1 MDKDRTT
8 VVAWLILNSYLIQ
21 SYCFNPMD
29 LLLDFGTNSY
39 PPGSE
44 IDVTIV
50 DIEKDRCFVKD
61 DRGCEYTH
69 WYNTCPL
76 WPSNKQYAVV
86 GAMVRGV
93 VGKSTTTGRE
103 GNLSLMRFF
112 VRSFISLPQSQQE
125 EVPFDATDDVPRSP
139 YDVITAKG
147 METTPLT
154 KAEQQLDATLESIN
168 RHAPKPKRKRS
179 PMGNV
184 TYTPEL
190 TARLWHAADK
200 LGLKLGQ
207 VSELC
212 IVEGRT
218 PEALIAS
225 RGV

>member
-1 MDKDRTT
+1 MD
-8 VVAWLILNSYLIQ
+8 Q
-21 SYCFNPMD
+21 
-29 LLLDFGTNSY
+29 LLDFGTFSAD
-39 PPGSE
+39 PGTE
-44 IDVTIV
+44 LTVTV
-50 DIEKDRCFVKD
+50 SSIESNDCLLKD
-61 DRGCEYTH
+61 DNGAEYRH
-69 WYNTCPL
+69 YFNTCPL
-76 WPSNKQYAVV
+76 WPSHKEYAVI
-86 GAMVRGV
+86 GAKVWGV
-93 VGKSTTTGRE
+93 VGESTTSG
-103 GNLSLMRFF
+103 GYLRFF
-112 VRSFISLPQSQQE
+112 VRKFISLPQSQQVD
-125 EVPFDATDDVPRSP
+125 VPFDATDDVPRSP

-147 METTPLT
+147 IDTTPLT
-154 KAEQQLDATLESIN
+154 QAEQQLDATLESIN